1 MHKNLKKLIVV
12 ISLLV
17 VGGCMNR
24 LANEESLNQEI
35 TGESVNTIQNTI
47 KRVIDGDTYELYNED
62 TIRVLG
68 IDYPDISGEVYGK
81 SRIQKWLDM
90 GLTEEKIKRCYSEG
104 QEKLEKMLL
113 NKQVSLVKDEN
124 EQDKDK
130 YGRLLRYVE
139 LNGLDIEK
147 YLIENGYAI
156 MYDPTKPLC
165 NRCYDYSNLELEIR
179 KNKIGCLWN

>member
-1 MHKNLKKLIVV
+1 MQYKNLKKLIV
-12 ISLLV
+12 IIGLLV
-17 VGGCMNR
+17 VGGCINR
-24 LANEESLNQEI
+24 LVNEESLNQI
-35 TGESVNTIQNTI
+35 SGDSVNTMQNTI
-47 KRVIDGDTYELYNED
+47 KRVVDGDTYELYNGD

-68 IDYPDISGEVYGK
+68 IDYPDISGENYGK
-81 SRIQKWLDM
+81 PRIQKWLDM
-90 GLTEEKIKRCYSEG
+90 GLTEEKIKKCYSEG
-104 QEKLEKMLL
+104 QEKLKKMLL
-113 NKQVSLVKDEN
+113 DKQVDIIKDEN

-139 LNGLDIEK
+139 LNSLDIEK

-179 KNKIGCLWN
+179 RNKIGCLWN

>member
-1 MHKNLKKLIVV
+1 MKYKNLKKLIV
-12 ISLLV
+12 IIGLLI
-17 VGGCMNR
+17 VGGCINR
-24 LANEESLNQEI
+24 LAKEEPNQAI
-35 TGESVNTIQNTI
+35 TGNSVNTIQNTV
-47 KRVIDGDTYELYNED
+47 KRVVDGDTYEIYNED
-62 TIRVLG
+62 IIRVLG

-81 SRIQKWLDM
+81 PRIQKWLNM
-90 GLTEEKIKRCYSEG
+90 GLTEERIKKCYSEG

-113 NKQVSLVKDEN
+113 EKQVNLVKDEN

-139 LNGLDIEK
+139 LNSLDIEK
-147 YLIENGYAI
+147 YLIENGYAV

-165 NRCYDYSNLELEIR
+165 SRCNDYSNLEIEIR